1 MPLCPRRTQHCPC
14 PRFRSRSRWRSRPP
28 CAASSPPSLPAR
40 GPFCTQ
46 RGAGAQSIDW
56 QVPKTARPATARASG
71 RPTPGAKPRKAL
83 ERTACISNRW
93 STWRRRERQLRLR
106 ARRQDHP
113 PGHPSRPPLGAR
125 ACVCRWTRRA
135 PPLFEAPK
143 LIKSVLLFFH
153 GTFEPVSSAGVR
165 RAKQNLMAMR
175 RSGLCAA
182 FSSALRISTPVPAR
196 NVVVV
201 PSATESNSFRAFSGA
216 PKVTPARPL
225 FVLCCGREA
234 KLTRGGGGGAAGRV
248 PETPDECIHEILQR
262 EAQRRVGVDQG
273 HT

>member
-1 MPLCPRRTQHCPC
+1 MQFNLFDEGILFWLHTRQVRFAEVRREYAPDKTHEERIRGEARRGIMAEGGAGLPLCPRRTQHCPC

-46 RGAGAQSIDW
+46 RGANAQSIDW

-113 PGHPSRPPLGAR
+113 PGNPSRPPLGAR

-143 LIKSVLLFFH
+143 LIKS
-153 GTFEPVSSAGVR
+153 
-165 RAKQNLMAMR
+165 
-175 RSGLCAA
+175 
-182 FSSALRISTPVPAR
+182 
-196 NVVVV
+196 
-201 PSATESNSFRAFSGA
+201 
-216 PKVTPARPL
+216 
-225 FVLCCGREA
+225 
-234 KLTRGGGGGAAGRV
+234 
-248 PETPDECIHEILQR
+248 
-262 EAQRRVGVDQG
+262 
-273 HT
+273 